1 MLELTQAQI
10 DRFADYKARY
20 LPRKIASGPAF
31 RASIAQKVEA
41 ILRLAAAETCLQ
53 RKAHFE
59 SALDPDA
66 FRERVLVEEGAK
78 VAIGGIR
85 FRNLDP
91 GFPFI
96 EVTSNFNLLE
106 PSLSLP
112 VLTIA
117 AQQFAG
123 FAPRG
128 LLLAGPAGVTLAM
141 PFERWTHVVAGASA
155 QACAAV
161 LPTGL
166 SCSFPAKV
174 DFYDAYHTAYSQ
186 WRASSPGLAPFVRIE
201 PGQSM
206 GEAAAAGLLASFHDA
221 RGWCGVVGA
230 REEAFYGTPA
240 MYIFELFLVE
250 RWRGRRAGR
259 AIDAALVCPM
269 AERYPVVWEHIHA
282 GNLPSLRTALAQG
295 RSIVET
301 EYFLPFPT

>member
-20 LPRKIASGPAF
+20 LPRKIASGPAY
-31 RASIAQKVEA
+31 RASIAQQVEA
-41 ILRLAAAETCLQ
+41 IVRLAAAETCLR

-96 EVTSNFNLLE
+96 EVTSNFDVLDL
-106 PSLSLP
+106 SLSRP
-112 VLTIA
+112 VLAIA
-117 AQQFAG
+117 ARQFAG

-128 LLLAGPAGVTLAM
+128 LLLAGPPGVTLAM

-166 SCSFPAKV
+166 CCSFPAKV
-174 DFYDAYHTAYSQ
+174 DFYDAYHAAYAE

-201 PGQSM
+201 PRQSM
-206 GEAAAAGLLASFHDA
+206 EEAAAAGLLASFHDA
-221 RGWCGVVGA
+221 SGWCGVVGA
-230 REEAFYGTPA
+230 REEALYGTPA
-240 MYIFELFLVE
+240 MYIIELFLVE

-259 AIDAALVCPM
+259 AIDTALVSRM
-269 AERYPVVWEHIHA
+269 AEHYPVVWEHIHA

-301 EYFLPFPT
+301 EYFLPFRA